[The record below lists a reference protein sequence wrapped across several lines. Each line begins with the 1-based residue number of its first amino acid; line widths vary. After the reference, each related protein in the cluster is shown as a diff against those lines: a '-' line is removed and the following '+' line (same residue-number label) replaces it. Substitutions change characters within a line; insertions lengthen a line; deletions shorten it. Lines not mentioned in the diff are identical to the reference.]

1 MPIQAPRAL
10 LVEDDRSWQQL
21 LTEILTDQGM
31 AVDVADS
38 LEAALAC
45 LRAAPHRLAVVDLSL
60 GREDHRNQDGL
71 TILDALRRHDPGC
84 TALLLSGYAT
94 VEIAVSALTEYGAF
108 TCLRK
113 ETFRRR
119 EFRAVVRQALASAP
133 GAAGDARL
141 SSAPASS
148 QAALVMTPAI
158 LEMTPTAEISL
169 EQPDGAAEALL
180 RRALVVEDD
189 AGWSNILAEL
199 LGEAGFSVDVCRSY
213 GEALGYL
220 RRAAYALAVV
230 DLTLAS
236 TLAPDDNTDG
246 LRLLGAT
253 KKASIPAIVVSGSAL
268 PDHVERAYEEHG
280 IVAFLEKRAFDRA
293 AFRRTVAEAM
303 RLPGPNNSDLT
314 PREIEVLA
322 LLRRGLTNKEIAEA
336 LVISDNTVKRHVKAV
351 FLKLDVNTRAAAVAK
366 GVSLGLVN
374 R

>member
-1 MPIQAPRAL
+1 L

-38 LEAALAC
+38 LDAAVAC

-71 TILDALRRHDPGC
+71 RVLDALRRHDPGC
-84 TALLLSGYAT
+84 TALLLSGHAT
-94 VEIAVSALTEYGAF
+94 VEIAVSALTEHGAF

-113 ETFRRR
+113 ETFRRS
-119 EFRAVVRQALASAP
+119 EFRSVIRQALASASGVISAAQP
-133 GAAGDARL
+133 TPVTAGAQPP
-141 SSAPASS
+141 APATAS
-148 QAALVMTPAI
+148 AAL
-158 LEMTPTAEISL
+158 
-169 EQPDGAAEALL
+169 QPDSGPDEPL

-189 AGWSNILAEL
+189 AGWGSILAEL
-199 LGEAGFSVDVCRSY
+199 LAEEGFAIDVCRSY

-220 RRAAYALAVV
+220 RRTAYVLAVV

-253 KKASIPAIVVSGSAL
+253 QKANLPAIVVSGSAL
-268 PDHVERAYEEHG
+268 PGHVERAYEEQG

-293 AFRRTVAEAM
+293 AFRRAVAEAL
-303 RLPGPNNSDLT
+303 RLPASGEGELT
-314 PREIEVLA
+314 AREREVLA
-322 LLRRGLTNKEIAEA
+322 LLSQGMTNKEIAEA
-336 LVISDNTVKRHVKAV
+336 LVISENTVKRHLKAI
-351 FLKLDVNTRAAAVAK
+351 FAKLEVNTRSAAVARAI
-366 GVSLGLVN
+366 SLGLAS

>member
-1 MPIQAPRAL
+1 MHTQLLRAL
-10 LVEDDRSWQQL
+10 VVEDDPSWRQIL
-21 LTEILTDQGM
+21 SEILTDEGM
-31 AVDVADS
+31 VVDVADNRD
-38 LEAALAC
+38 AAMTC
-45 LRAAPHRLAVVDLSL
+45 LRVAPHRLAVVDLSL

-71 TILDALRRHDPGC
+71 HILDALRRHDPGC

-94 VEIAVSALTEYGAF
+94 VEIAVSALTEHGAF

-133 GAAGDARL
+133 GVVGEGKPSPVPTGSKAEPGAV
-141 SSAPASS
+141 P
-148 QAALVMTPAI
+148 AALDAATSAVTS
-158 LEMTPTAEISL
+158 AEQT
-169 EQPDGAAEALL
+169 EGAAKTPL
-180 RRALVVEDD
+180 RLALVVEDD
-189 AGWSNILAEL
+189 AGWGSILAEL
-199 LGEAGFSVDVCRSY
+199 LSEVGFSVDVCRSY
-213 GEALGYL
+213 GEALGCL

-253 KKASIPAIVVSGSAL
+253 KKARVPALVVSGSAL
-268 PDHVERAYEEHG
+268 PDHVERAYEEYG

-303 RLPGPNNSDLT
+303 RLPGASNLDLSA
-314 PREIEVLA
+314 REIEVLA

-336 LVISDNTVKRHVKAV
+336 LVISDNTVKRHVKSV
-351 FLKLDVNTRAAAVAK
+351 FLKLDVNTRAEAVAK

>member
-38 LEAALAC
+38 LDAAVAC

-60 GREDHRNQDGL
+60 GREDHHNQDGL
-71 TILDALRRHDPGC
+71 RVLDALRRHDPGC

-94 VEIAVSALTEYGAF
+94 VEIAVSALTEHGAF

-113 ETFRRR
+113 ETFRRS
-119 EFRAVVRQALASAP
+119 EFRTVIRQALTSAP
-133 GAAGDARL
+133 GGMSEAL
-141 SSAPASS
+141 PTSAPASVVAPS
-148 QAALVMTPAI
+148 SHQPPSAPVGAALQPEAAPA
-158 LEMTPTAEISL
+158 EP
-169 EQPDGAAEALL
+169 L

-189 AGWSNILAEL
+189 AGWGNILAEL
-199 LGEAGFSVDVCRSY
+199 LAEQGFAADVCRSY

-220 RRAAYALAVV
+220 RRTAYVLAVV
-230 DLTLAS
+230 DLTLAN

-246 LRLLGAT
+246 LRLLGMT
-253 KKASIPAIVVSGSAL
+253 KKASLPAIVVSGSAL
-268 PDHVERAYEEHG
+268 PVHVEKAYEEHG

-293 AFRRTVAEAM
+293 AFRRAVAGAL
-303 RLPGPNNSDLT
+303 RLPESDEGELT
-314 PREIEVLA
+314 AREREVLA
-322 LLRRGLTNKEIAEA
+322 LLRQGMTNKEIAET
-336 LVISDNTVKRHVKAV
+336 LVISENTVKRHLKAI
-351 FLKLDVNTRAAAVAK
+351 FAKLDVNTRSAAVARAI
-366 GVSLGLVN
+366 GLGLAG

>member
-1 MPIQAPRAL
+1 MNKQLRAL
-10 LVEDDRSWQQL
+10 VVEDDPSWQQL
-21 LTEILTDQGM
+21 LSEILSDEGM
-31 AVDVADS
+31 AVDVAGS
-38 LEAALAC
+38 LDAAVAC
-45 LRAAPHRLAVVDLSL
+45 RRGAQHRLAVVDLSL

-71 TILDALRRHDPGC
+71 RVLDVLRRHDPGC

-94 VEIAVSALTEYGAF
+94 VEIAVSALTEHGAF

-119 EFRAVVRQALASAP
+119 EFRTVVRQALTSAP
-133 GAAGDARL
+133 GAATESGPLPPAAGGSFIPDLSKSTPDQPESGAR
-141 SSAPASS
+141 
-148 QAALVMTPAI
+148 
-158 LEMTPTAEISL
+158 PTTG
-169 EQPDGAAEALL
+169 Q
-180 RRALVVEDD
+180 RRTLVVEDD
-189 AGWSNILAEL
+189 AGWGSILAEL

-213 GEALGYL
+213 GEALGHL
-220 RRAAYALAVV
+220 RRTAYALAVV

-236 TLAPDDNTDG
+236 TQAPDANVDG
-246 LRLLGAT
+246 LRLLGAAR
-253 KKASIPAIVVSGSAL
+253 KAGIPAIVVSGSAL
-268 PDHVERAYEEHG
+268 PNHVERAYDEHG

-303 RLPGPNNSDLT
+303 RLPGASNLDLT
-314 PREIEVLA
+314 AREIEVLA

-336 LVISDNTVKRHVKAV
+336 LVISDNTVKRHVKSI

>member
-1 MPIQAPRAL
+1 MSIQAPRAL

-31 AVDVADS
+31 AVDAADS
-38 LEAALAC
+38 LEAAVAC

-71 TILDALRRHDPGC
+71 RVLDALRRHDPGC

-94 VEIAVSALTEYGAF
+94 VEIAVSALTEHGAF

-113 ETFRRR
+113 ETFRRS
-119 EFRAVVRQALASAP
+119 EFRSVLRQALTSAP
-133 GAAGDARL
+133 GALAEVQ
-141 SSAPASS
+141 P
-148 QAALVMTPAI
+148 TPAV
-158 LEMTPTAEISL
+158 ISPAAAIAGL
-169 EQPDGAAEALL
+169 DEAGLAPQPGGLPVLPL
-180 RRALVVEDD
+180 RQALVVEDD
-189 AGWSNILAEL
+189 AGWRSILAEL
-199 LGEAGFSVDVCRSY
+199 LGELGFAVDVSRSY

-220 RRAAYALAVV
+220 RRTPYALAVV

-253 KKASIPAIVVSGSAL
+253 RKANIPAIVVSGSAL
-268 PDHVERAYEEHG
+268 PGHVERAYEEHG

-293 AFRRTVAEAM
+293 AFRRAVAEAL
-303 RLPGPNNSDLT
+303 RLPGSDEGDLT
-314 PREIEVLA
+314 ARELEVLA
-322 LLRRGLTNKEIAEA
+322 LLKQGMTNKEIAEA
-336 LVISDNTVKRHVKAV
+336 LVISENTVKRHLKAV
-351 FLKLDVNTRAAAVAK
+351 FTKLEVNTRSAAVARAI
-366 GVSLGLVN
+366 SLGLTN

>member
-1 MPIQAPRAL
+1 MPTQAPRAL
-10 LVEDDRSWQQL
+10 LVEDDPSWQQL

-38 LEAALAC
+38 LDAAVAC

-71 TILDALRRHDPGC
+71 RVLDALRRHDPGC
-84 TALLLSGYAT
+84 IALLLSGYAT
-94 VEIAVSALTEYGAF
+94 VEIAVSALTEHGAF

-113 ETFRRR
+113 ETFRRS
-119 EFRAVVRQALASAP
+119 EFRAVIRQALASAP
-133 GAAGDARL
+133 GGVSDL
-141 SSAPASS
+141 LPTSAPANTVTSS
-148 QAALVMTPAI
+148 LHSPPSATV
-158 LEMTPTAEISL
+158 
-169 EQPDGAAEALL
+169 GAASELDTAPAEPL

-189 AGWSNILAEL
+189 AGWGSILAEL
-199 LGEAGFSVDVCRSY
+199 LAEQGFVADICRSY

-220 RRAAYALAVV
+220 RRMAYTLAVV

-253 KKASIPAIVVSGSAL
+253 QKANLPAIVVSGSAL
-268 PDHVERAYEEHG
+268 PDYVERAYEEHG

-293 AFRRTVAEAM
+293 SFRRAVAEAL
-303 RLPGPNNSDLT
+303 RLPGSDEGELT
-314 PREIEVLA
+314 ARELEVLA
-322 LLRRGLTNKEIAEA
+322 LLRRGMTNKEIAGA
-336 LVISDNTVKRHVKAV
+336 LVISENTVKRHLKAV
-351 FLKLDVNTRAAAVAK
+351 FAKLDVNTRSAAVARAIA
-366 GVSLGLVN
+366 LGLAK